1 MRSMIL
7 CSILCSFSRICCL
20 WLALDGA
27 VGASGGFSKRD
38 SRGGRLS
45 IGAFRSKPSFRLPN
59 MAQGKNVSIR
69 CRDYENENGERNSVN
84 FLHAMIDEKEVCS
97 EDGIV

>member
-7 CSILCSFSRICCL
+7 CSIFCSFSRICL

-45 IGAFRSKPSFRLPN
+45 VGAFRSKLSFRLSN
-59 MAQGKNVSIR
+59 TAEGKNVSIR
-69 CRDYENENGERNSVN
+69 RGDYENENGRRNSVN

-97 EDGIV
+97 KDGIV